1 MGGRAGGDAEGRGW
15 SGGGGSAEYDEPSVS
30 GLLPMSRR
38 WITANM
44 PDYAAVDIAEIKYL

>member
-1 MGGRAGGDAEGRGW
+1 MAGRAVTLRVRGGVE
-15 SGGGGSAEYDEPSVS
+15 GGGGSAEYDEPSVS
-30 GLLPMSRR
+30 GLLLMSRR

>member
-1 MGGRAGGDAEGRGW
+1 MEWRGGRR
-15 SGGGGSAEYDEPSVS
+15 GGSAEYDEPSVS

>member
-1 MGGRAGGDAEGRGW
+1 MAGRAVTLRVGGGVEGGR
-15 SGGGGSAEYDEPSVS
+15 SAEYDEPSVS